1 MEALLLP
8 FAEPHRLSRSGNT
21 KCLPWRIASR
31 VAPICDESLLTSLT
45 HIDDTCLLLKNC
57 WTRRVLCGEYYVQ
70 PVLSKSDHRFWQ
82 PRRSCFG
89 LSVRRQTLS
98 VNHLDTMLDT
108 NDASKDVCCT
118 GQTITELHSESRT
131 RDSRLALRGAYIV
144 AQKTR
149 RLLFFSFLV
158 LLAKS
163 SSSIYIVSRVIVQPK
178 PNRAQWENDCSVK
191 TV

>member
-8 FAEPHRLSRSGNT
+8 FAEPHCLSRSGNT

-89 LSVRRQTLS
+89 LSVRRQPLS

-108 NDASKDVCCT
+108 NDASKMCALLDKPSLSCTQKAVPETLVWLCVGRTLSPKKQGVC
-118 GQTITELHSESRT
+118 
-131 RDSRLALRGAYIV
+131 Y
-144 AQKTR
+144 
-149 RLLFFSFLV
+149 FFSFLV

-163 SSSIYIVSRVIVQPK
+163 SSSIYIVSRVKVQPK